1 MKPFKYQTRTP
12 NLPRISPIRGAIPE
26 WYRGDI
32 DSAMKQ
38 CVPFLDAMT
47 VGFAMPLI
55 ADVFVS
61 DTGEITWDAKQTI
74 VDTNRQNAAMPAP
87 SGHGEKNYS
96 WRIYTSWLL
105 PEGYSA
111 LVTHPLNRF
120 DLPFTTS
127 SGIVDGNFVTQGG
140 NYPFFLKEGFVG
152 TIPAGTPIAQIIPF
166 KQDDWE
172 LQETE
177 GLIEQGEENR
187 RLSSV
192 EYPGWYKRE
201 FWKKKVYK

>member
-61 DTGEITWDAKQTI
+61 DTGEITWDVKQTV

-111 LVTHPLNRF
+111 IVTHPLNRF
-120 DLPFTTS
+120 DLPFFMTV
-127 SGIVDGNFVTQGG
+127 GIIDNDKVNLPGTM
-140 NYPFFLKEGFVG
+140 PFFLNKNF
-152 TIPAGTPIAQIIPF
+152 T
-166 KQDDWE
+166 
-172 LQETE
+172 
-177 GLIEQGEENR
+177 GLYFIH
-187 RLSSV
+187 
-192 EYPGWYKRE
+192 WYIWWYITAKPTASFFQNQSDLR
-201 FWKKKVYK
+201 KILARSHCN